1 MRGKRKKRSNKTF
14 FFLLHLQSS
23 LLCHLFIY
31 YLPQDLEE
39 LKSYDPWG
47 KGFGT
52 RKVGN
57 ERKERERDCADYSK
71 KKRKSSHRETLVD
84 ASDGIGAPRH
94 SRVFA

>member
-57 ERKERERDCADYSK
+57 ERKERERLREREGGGELHLIIVKEISVKSK
-71 KKRKSSHRETLVD
+71 
-84 ASDGIGAPRH
+84 
-94 SRVFA
+94 